1 MDDPADQVHVLWGA
15 LVGGPDA
22 MDWHRDETK
31 DYIYNEVAVDY
42 NAGFVGAC
50 AGLYKYYGKEAGD
63 KPEEN
68 FPPSEESMK
77 GKIEE
82 YTVKAA
88 VGQEDARS
96 TQVLIEVDNHAFL
109 PPRYLGAFDIRY
121 YFNISELLE
130 SGLKLEDLEL
140 RSDYD
145 SIKSATNGEY
155 VVDAT
160 LVQYTAAG
168 DCYVNMHFP
177 DYKFYGKEQ
186 FQFALVNPTLTAD
199 YKQVWDP
206 TNDYS
211 RKLIRTA
218 DEIGKELNIA
228 PELTDGLTM
237 YAEGKQVW
245 GEAPKGAPAPENADP
260 VETKPTTEVKTPNT
274 VKYGDVNNDKT
285 VDIMDV
291 IVLNKYLLGLADLK
305 TESQANADV
314 DNSKKIDGQDSLYIL
329 KCALEMI
336 TLPVKK

>member
-1 MDDPADQVHVLWGA
+1 
-15 LVGGPDA
+15 

-50 AGLYKYYGKEAGD
+50 AGLYKYYGKKAGD
-63 KPEEN
+63 KPLEN

-77 GKIEE
+77 GEIVE

-121 YFNISELLE
+121 YFDISELLE
-130 SGLKLEDLEL
+130 AGLKLSDLEL
-140 RSDYD
+140 RADYD

-155 VVDAT
+155 FVDAQM
-160 LVQYTAAG
+160 VQYDDKG
-168 DCYVNMHFP
+168 DCFVNLHFP

-186 FQFALVNPTLTAD
+186 FQFALVNPTLTED
-199 YKQVWDP
+199 FKQIWDP

-218 DEIGKELNIA
+218 DEIGVELNIA

-237 YAEGKQVW
+237 YAENKQVW
-245 GEAPKGAPAPENADP
+245 GEAPKGAPAPEGTAAEP
-260 VETKPTTEVKTPNT
+260 TPLETKPAATKPLETKPAANGVA
-274 VKYGDVNNDKT
+274 YGDVNLDKT
-285 VDIMDV
+285 VSILDV
-291 IVLNKYLLGLADLK
+291 ISLNKYLLGSVELTK
-305 TESQANADV
+305 EQQANADV
-314 DNSKKIDGQDSLYIL
+314 DNSGKIDGTDSLNVL
-329 KCALEMI
+329 KAALEMI
-336 TLPVKK
+336 TLPVKAS